1 MQDRIKRHD
10 PFIAGLKER
19 LPEALRE
26 SFTEEQLEALKL
38 AFGTRSWGKHS
49 VDLRG
54 TVKFWHRRYYFVFL
68 AGRNYRQLSRLEQEL
83 SLLGK
88 ATVLAV
94 ILLACGLVGLLLL
107 YLLKSALGIDI
118 FPDYSFGVWTWFKG
132 LFE

>member
-19 LPEALRE
+19 LPEELRE

-54 TVKFWHRRYYFVFL
+54 SVKFWHRRYYFVFL

-88 ATVLAV
+88 ATLLAV

-132 LFE
+132 LFD

>member
-132 LFE
+132 LFD

>member
-19 LPEALRE
+19 LPEELRE
-26 SFTEEQLEALKL
+26 TFTEEQLEALKL

-88 ATVLAV
+88 ATVLAA
-94 ILLACGLVGLLLL
+94 ILLACGLVGLVLL

>member
-19 LPEALRE
+19 LPEELRE

-88 ATVLAV
+88 ATLLAV

-132 LFE
+132 LFD

>member
-10 PFIAGLKER
+10 PFITGLKER
-19 LPEALRE
+19 LPEELRE

-132 LFE
+132 LFD

>member
-19 LPEALRE
+19 LPEELRE

-49 VDLRG
+49 VDLRS

-132 LFE
+132 LFD

>member
-19 LPEALRE
+19 LPEELRE
-26 SFTEEQLEALKL
+26 SFTDAQLEALKL
-38 AFGTRSWGKHS
+38 AFGTRSWNKHR

-54 TVKFWHRRYYFVFL
+54 TVKLWHRRYYFVFL
-68 AGRNYRQLSRLEQEL
+68 AGRNYRELSRLEQEL

-88 ATVLAV
+88 ATVMAV

-107 YLLKSALGIDI
+107 YLLKSALNIDI

-132 LFE
+132 LFD

>member
-1 MQDRIKRHD
+1 M
-10 PFIAGLKER
+10 
-19 LPEALRE
+19 
-26 SFTEEQLEALKL
+26 
-38 AFGTRSWGKHS
+38 
-49 VDLRG
+49 
-54 TVKFWHRRYYFVFL
+54 
-68 AGRNYRQLSRLEQEL
+68 

>member
-19 LPEALRE
+19 LPEELRE

-49 VDLRG
+49 VDMRG

-132 LFE
+132 LFD

>member
-1 MQDRIKRHD
+1 MQDRINRHD
-10 PFIAGLKER
+10 PFITGLKER
-19 LPEALRE
+19 LPEELRE

-49 VDLRG
+49 IDLRG
-54 TVKFWHRRYYFVFL
+54 TLKFWHRRYYFVLL
-68 AGRNYRQLSRLEQEL
+68 AGRNYRHLSRLEQEL

-88 ATVLAV
+88 AIMLAM
-94 ILLACGLVGLLLL
+94 ILLACGLVGLVLL

-118 FPDYSFGVWTWFKG
+118 LPDYHVGLWDWFKG

>member
-1 MQDRIKRHD
+1 M
-10 PFIAGLKER
+10 
-19 LPEALRE
+19 RE
-26 SFTEEQLEALKL
+26 SFTEEQLEAIKQALC
-38 AFGTRSWGKHS
+38 TRSWGKHS

-132 LFE
+132 LFD

>member
-19 LPEALRE
+19 LPEELRE

>member
-10 PFIAGLKER
+10 PFVAGLKER
-19 LPEALRE
+19 LPEELRE

-88 ATVLAV
+88 ATVLAA
-94 ILLACGLVGLLLL
+94 ILLACGLVGLVLL

>member
-1 MQDRIKRHD
+1 MQERIKRHD
-10 PFIAGLKER
+10 PFIVGLKER
-19 LPEALRE
+19 LPEELRE

-54 TVKFWHRRYYFVFL
+54 TLKLWHRRYYFVFL

-88 ATVLAV
+88 ATVLAA
-94 ILLACGLVGLLLL
+94 ILLACGLVGLVLL

>member
-19 LPEALRE
+19 LPEELRE

-68 AGRNYRQLSRLEQEL
+68 SGRNYRQLSRLEQEL

-88 ATVLAV
+88 ATVLAA
-94 ILLACGLVGLLLL
+94 ILLACGLVGLVLL

>member
-1 MQDRIKRHD
+1 MQDRINRHD

-19 LPEALRE
+19 LPEELRE

-88 ATVLAV
+88 ATVLAA
-94 ILLACGLVGLLLL
+94 ILLACGLVGLVLL

>member
-19 LPEALRE
+19 LPEELRE

-68 AGRNYRQLSRLEQEL
+68 AGRNYRQLSRLEQDL

>member
-19 LPEALRE
+19 LPEELRE

-88 ATVLAV
+88 ATVLAA
-94 ILLACGLVGLLLL
+94 ILLACGLVGLVLL

-132 LFE
+132 LFD

>member
-19 LPEALRE
+19 LPEELRE

-88 ATVLAV
+88 ATMLAV

-132 LFE
+132 LFD

>member
-26 SFTEEQLEALKL
+26 SFTDEQLEALKL

>member
-19 LPEALRE
+19 LPEELHE

-88 ATVLAV
+88 ATVLAA
-94 ILLACGLVGLLLL
+94 ILLACGLVGLVLL

>member
-26 SFTEEQLEALKL
+26 TFTEEQLEALKL

-132 LFE
+132 LFD

>member
-19 LPEALRE
+19 LPEELRE

-88 ATVLAV
+88 AAVLAV

-132 LFE
+132 LFD

>member
-19 LPEALRE
+19 LPEELRE

-94 ILLACGLVGLLLL
+94 ILLACGLVGLVLL

>member
-26 SFTEEQLEALKL
+26 SFTDEQLEALKL

-94 ILLACGLVGLLLL
+94 ILLACGLLGLLLL

>member
-88 ATVLAV
+88 ATVLAA
-94 ILLACGLVGLLLL
+94 ILLACGLVGLVLL

>member
-26 SFTEEQLEALKL
+26 TFTEEQLEALKL

-88 ATVLAV
+88 ATVLAA
-94 ILLACGLVGLLLL
+94 ILLACGLVGLVLL

>member
-1 MQDRIKRHD
+1 MQERIKRHD

-19 LPEALRE
+19 LPEELRE

-132 LFE
+132 LFD

>member
-26 SFTEEQLEALKL
+26 SFTDEQLEALKL

-68 AGRNYRQLSRLEQEL
+68 AGRNYRQLSRLEQDL

>member
-19 LPEALRE
+19 LPEELRE
-26 SFTEEQLEALKL
+26 TFTEEQLEALKL

-132 LFE
+132 LFD

>member
-19 LPEALRE
+19 LPEELRE

-88 ATVLAV
+88 ATVLAA
-94 ILLACGLVGLLLL
+94 ILLACGLVGLVLL

>member
-19 LPEALRE
+19 LPEELRE

-94 ILLACGLVGLLLL
+94 ILLACGLAGLLLL

-132 LFE
+132 LFD

>member
-1 MQDRIKRHD
+1 MQARIKRHD

-19 LPEALRE
+19 LPEELRE

-132 LFE
+132 LFD

>member
-19 LPEALRE
+19 LPKELRE

-132 LFE
+132 LFD

>member
-19 LPEALRE
+19 LPEELRE
-26 SFTEEQLEALKL
+26 SFTDEQLEALKL

>member
-19 LPEALRE
+19 LPEELRE

-88 ATVLAV
+88 ATVPAV

-132 LFE
+132 LFD

>member
-19 LPEALRE
+19 LPEELRE

-132 LFE
+132 LFD